1 MPVKKNLSNSNLRLS
16 VGGES
21 LYFDVDSLLS
31 HVEMPRITKEG
42 EEVVEINV
50 PKFEFFKLMLDT
62 ACDILDDV
70 DTNLGVVGLNK
81 LPVSHKMAINT
92 LIKYNII
99 KK

>member
-1 MPVKKNLSNSNLRLS
+1 
-16 VGGES
+16 
-21 LYFDVDSLLS
+21 
-31 HVEMPRITKEG
+31 
-42 EEVVEINV
+42 
-50 PKFEFFKLMLDT
+50 MLDT

>member
-1 MPVKKNLSNSNLRLS
+1 MPAKNNSSYSTLRLS
-16 VGGES
+16 VGGEP
-21 LYFDVDSLLS
+21 LYFDVDGLMS
-31 HVEMPRITKEG
+31 HIELPRTTDEG
-42 EEVVEINV
+42 ETIVEINV

-62 ACDILDDV
+62 ACDILEDV
-70 DTNLGVVGLNK
+70 DTNFGVVGLNK